1 MFGIKID
8 FYLLIIE
15 LFTMSDYI
23 EESTNDDIDQE
34 SNLEEEQEDDEI
46 TLIDED
52 EDEET
57 YQKPL
62 ITQEKVYDALYHQ
75 PYVTINRLTKYEKAR
90 IIGVRAAMIASGA
103 GTMVDPGDLINPV
116 DIARKELAENKC
128 PLMIRRPIP
137 SRNHKA
143 PNYEFRRI
151 SDLQK
156 TV

>member
-1 MFGIKID
+1 
-8 FYLLIIE
+8 
-15 LFTMSDYI
+15 MSDYI
-23 EESTNDDIDQE
+23 DESTNDDLDQD
-34 SNLEEEQEDDEI
+34 SILEEQEDDEE
-46 TLIDED
+46 TIDD
-52 EDEET
+52 TPDS
-57 YQKPL
+57 YQKKL
-62 ITQEKVYDALYHQ
+62 ITKEKVYDALYHQ
-75 PYVTINRLTKYEKAR
+75 PYQTTNRLTKYEKAR

-137 SRNHKA
+137 SRNHKK
-143 PNYEFRRI
+143 PNYEYRRV